1 MQNFN
6 QQGSFLV
13 RLTGRT
19 AKRYYCL
26 TVRDANR
33 VRHYRIKR
41 LDTGEVFLTWRVTF
55 ETIQEL
61 VEYYKQQADGLCT
74 QLKQACLQAEKPQ
87 TAGLSKD
94 GNENW
99 EIDKQSI
106 RLVRK
111 LGVGE
116 LGNVWEGQWN
126 NNTAVAVEVLRPG
139 IIRMDKFLQ
148 EAAFMIRLRH
158 PRLIQLYGVC
168 TKEEPIYIV
177 TELMPRDLHHCLRTE
192 GRKFG
197 IEQLVYMSAQVA
209 EGMAFLEL
217 HCYIYRELTARS
229 ILVGDNLICKLADF
243 GLARVISEEI
253 YEART
258 GVQVRGD

>member
-13 RLTGRT
+13 RLTDRT
-19 AKRYYCL
+19 AKCYSL
-26 TVRDANR
+26 AVRDANR

-41 LDTGEVFLTWRVTF
+41 LDTGEFFVTWRVTF

-74 QLKQACLQAEKPQ
+74 KLKQACLQAEKPQ
-87 TAGLSKD
+87 TAGLSKAV
-94 GNENW
+94 NENW

-106 RLVRK
+106 RLVKK

-116 LGNVWEGQWN
+116 LGDVWEGQWN

-139 IIRMDKFLQ
+139 IIRVDIFLQ

-168 TKEEPIYIV
+168 TKAEPIYIV
-177 TELMPRDLHHCLRTE
+177 TELMPRYLLDYLRSE
-192 GRKFG
+192 GRKLG
-197 IEQLVYMSAQVA
+197 IEQLVNMSAQVA

-217 HCYIYRELTARS
+217 HCYIYRELTAKS

-253 YEART
+253 YET
-258 GVQVRGD
+258 DSGVKVRGD